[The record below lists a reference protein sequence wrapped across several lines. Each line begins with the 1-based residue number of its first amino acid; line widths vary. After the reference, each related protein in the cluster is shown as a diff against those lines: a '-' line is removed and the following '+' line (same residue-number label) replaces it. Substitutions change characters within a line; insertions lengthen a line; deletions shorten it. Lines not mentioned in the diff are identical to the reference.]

1 MPKESDKVAEVSAKE
16 IPIEA
21 TKDIHKEPEVP
32 IKIVDIQTS
41 KPNSNQIA
49 EIQDSDIAQKVVV
62 DQEMAPP
69 AENEDMFDSP
79 VDFGKLSK
87 ISRDLN
93 DLKKKIDK
101 NKKKVAK

>member
-21 TKDIHKEPEVP
+21 TKDIHKEPQVP
-32 IKIVDIQTS
+32 INIVDIQTS

-49 EIQDSDIAQKVVV
+49 EIQDSDLAQKLDD
-62 DQEMAPP
+62 DQEMAP

-93 DLKKKIDK
+93 DLKLKID
-101 NKKKVAK
+101 NNEKKVAK